1 MRTRR
6 IHYLVPDYDRPSWG
20 TALLYEHV
28 AILLELGF
36 DARVIHHRA
45 PFRLS
50 WVDLEVPIVHLDA
63 LDDVPG
69 DDDVLVVPETLAAE
83 AAGLDW
89 PCRRWVFVQGSFL
102 ILAGLG
108 DAHRYPELG
117 YEHALAV
124 LPHAAGI
131 VERHFGL
138 VPEVVPPF
146 VAPYFFTP
154 DEVAQERS
162 RTILLSIKPDY
173 RSVGFPDYRI
183 FTDLVGRRL
192 EEGSAAS
199 GWRLEELAGLRHTE
213 IAQRMAS
220 ASFLVNLNSHEA
232 FNSTVPEAMAAGCVP
247 LCYDAFGGLDFLS
260 DGENAFVFPNHHVFP
275 LIDTL
280 FELMSPSPEQEKTLR
295 RMRRAARATA
305 RRFNREATR
314 TALERV
320 FSRLAEDRRA
330 SRRRARHSGGPGGRI
345 S

>member
-1 MRTRR
+1 MHTRR

-50 WVDLEVPIVHLDA
+50 WVDREVPIVHLDT
-63 LDDVPG
+63 LDEVPG
-69 DDDVLVVPETLAAE
+69 EDDVLVVPETLAAE

-89 PCRRWVFVQGSFL
+89 LCRRWVFVQGSFL

-154 DEVAQERS
+154 DDEEQPRS
-162 RTILLSIKPDY
+162 RTILLTVKPEY
-173 RSVGFPDYRI
+173 RAVGFPDYEI
-183 FTDLVGRRL
+183 FTALVCRRL
-192 EEGSAAS
+192 EDRAEGA
-199 GWRLEELAGLRHTE
+199 GWRLEELSGLRHAE
-213 IAQRMAS
+213 IAERMAD

-247 LCYDAFGGLDFLS
+247 LCYDAFGGFDFLA
-260 DGENAFVFPNHHVFP
+260 DGENAFVFPNHHVYP
-275 LIDTL
+275 LVETL
-280 FELMSPSPEQEKTLR
+280 FELLGPSPERRAELR
-295 RMRRAARATA
+295 RMRRAGRATA
-305 RRFNREATR
+305 RRFTREATR
-314 TALERV
+314 EALERV
-320 FSRLAEDRRA
+320 FAPLGAGRR
-330 SRRRARHSGGPGGRI
+330 
-345 S
+345 